1 MGKQREKERERER
14 ITGCRDASFLLKQEK
29 IRVNQRGRASLIYVN
44 FVAFSIRLNGCLSM
58 RRLQEGL
65 SSNNIMACS
74 ERIGFVAKNYSKK
87 CAFLRKF
94 QCVHLSEVWFR
105 FLPKHK
111 ISLK

>member
-1 MGKQREKERERER
+1 
-14 ITGCRDASFLLKQEK
+14 
-29 IRVNQRGRASLIYVN
+29 
-44 FVAFSIRLNGCLSM
+44 M

-74 ERIGFVAKNYSKK
+74 ERIGFVAKNDFEK

-111 ISLK
+111 ISLVK